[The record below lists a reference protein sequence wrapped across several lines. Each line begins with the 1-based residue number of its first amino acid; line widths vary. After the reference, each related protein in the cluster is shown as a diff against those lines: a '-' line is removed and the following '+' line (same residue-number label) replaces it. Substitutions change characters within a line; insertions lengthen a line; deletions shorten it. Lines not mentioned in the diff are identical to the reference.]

1 MYVDSRLNTALL
13 LYFLIIRIY
22 RTKIIDVK
30 LKLCSSVNLAS
41 SRLCLP
47 SGFQPVNGQGI
58 TNHSYNN
65 TSSLC

>member
-13 LYFLIIRIY
+13 LYFLIIGIY
-22 RTKIIDVK
+22 RNDVK

-47 SGFQPVNGQGI
+47 SGFQPMNGQGR
-58 TNHSYNN
+58 
-65 TSSLC
+65 